1 MASLQLRRPLNGIGG
16 LSQAVIKHSFF
27 LNIKK
32 ENIRPLVFIFF
43 YVDYNRIYVNEKVP
57 IETIIIK
64 KLVQIIFNNTL
75 SVHKF
80 MHTLSGLIICHVHN
94 IV

>member
-1 MASLQLRRPLNGIGG
+1 MQLRRPLNGIGG
-16 LSQAVIKHSFF
+16 LSHAVIKHSFF
-27 LNIKK
+27 LHIKK

>member
-27 LNIKK
+27 LHIKK

-57 IETIIIK
+57 IETIK
-64 KLVQIIFNNTL
+64 KELPFN
-75 SVHKF
+75 
-80 MHTLSGLIICHVHN
+80 LIYVFYN
-94 IV
+94 KKTRSNYL

>member
-1 MASLQLRRPLNGIGG
+1 MQLRRPLNGIGG

-64 KLVQIIFNNTL
+64 KLVQIIFNNTV

-80 MHTLSGLIICHVHN
+80 MHTSLSGLIICHVDN

>member
-1 MASLQLRRPLNGIGG
+1 MQLRRPLNGIGG

>member
-32 ENIRPLVFIFF
+32 ENIRPLVFFF

-80 MHTLSGLIICHVHN
+80 MHTSLSGLIICHVHN

>member
-1 MASLQLRRPLNGIGG
+1 MQLRRPLNGIGG

-27 LNIKK
+27 LHIKK